1 MSFYENYVKL
11 CAEHKETPSGAAVA
25 IGLTNAAA
33 TGWKNGKKPSD
44 LTLAKLADHFGC
56 TVDDLTWDGKT
67 FSANLVKIM
76 AENRKST
83 EAFARDIHLPRET
96 VIAWLNCQAVPK
108 RADKIAIAEKY
119 GYDVLSLDGGLLDKK
134 IPAMPEH
141 DGLDFGAV
149 EQWVDIAQKDELLEM
164 MALIA
169 DRLKE
174 L

>member
-1 MSFYENYVKL
+1 VSFYENYVKL
-11 CAEHKETPSGAAVA
+11 CAEHNETPSGGAVA

-33 TGWKNGKKPSD
+33 TGWKNGKKPST
-44 LTLAKLADHFGC
+44 LTLTQLADHFGC
-56 TVDDLTWDGKT
+56 TIDDLTWDGKA

-76 AENRKST
+76 AANRKST

-96 VIAWLNCQAVPK
+96 VIAWLNCQSVPK
-108 RADKIAIAEKY
+108 RSDKIAIAEKY
-119 GYDVLSLDGGLLDKK
+119 GYDVQSLDGELFDKK

-149 EQWVDIAQKDELLEM
+149 EQWVDIADKNELLEL